1 MPSRIRATSM
11 FNAVA
16 IVSALHLLSEA
27 SIPDC
32 NDGKGQIR
40 YERILDTVMDPSNTP
55 FDSIRLK
62 EIPGNVLA
70 KCEDLCLKDKTSETD
85 ITTTCIGF
93 DYFPGKRFSSY
104 NFNLEYTETKCLTYR
119 PLGQFDEVRYK
130 KSNGSYHMREVCYE
144 ASAVK
149 TECPTQKY
157 VIERIRE
164 MDFLPHDSIIVQA
177 RTLEECQDKC
187 LSQYAE
193 ENVNNTRVC
202 RAGSYDHE
210 NKRCY
215 HSAYT
220 RRTHPHKL
228 QPNPRFDYFEN
239 TCLSVDRRC
248 PKNKLMFVKETNREL
263 GGPYDIL
270 VQTGMTHEECKT
282 KCLDGEDILCRSFEY
297 EASTKTCV
305 LSDEDSYSRPGDMR
319 PSLSD
324 KNEYYELLCI
334 DGDNVKG
341 EYVFEDSDTQQLNQR
356 RYRDIRTAFQLF
368 RNSRLQLNSGF
379 RGNRGRERSRLT
391 LAECLDECLEE
402 RSFTCRSVMYSERY
416 QTCQLS
422 EYDQL
427 NGNLVYDN
435 EMDYY
440 ENLMENLVVNRG
452 GDGSSSGAVA
462 GDRTGASA
470 DHGSAGGIR
479 ETGPGSAGQTGLN
492 RPVSGSGGFAS
503 AGESG
508 SRVSSSNSFSGGG
521 SSSFE
526 GSGFGSSNVGGG
538 SFGSGGSNNFSNSR
552 GGGSSTSFGSS
563 GSSSNGFGSSGSGS
577 NGFGGSRGSSSGF
590 GGSRDTSNGFGGSR
604 DTSNGFGGSRDTSN
618 GFGGSRDT
626 GSGFGGS
633 RGSSSGSGSSGS
645 SFGGSRGGS
654 GGFGTNS
661 FDTRGSETSDSRFG
675 SGSDRRFRPLSG
687 ALDGQPGLFN
697 PISTDFRESSTN
709 GGRQT
714 SSFGFDS
721 RRQQQGSFGFNT
733 GTFGGERQPDSTGA
747 TRGTAVSPMDSGEEA
762 NSVVG
767 ISGNSIGFG
776 SSSSSTGGSNG
787 GSGRPYNNRP
797 PSYGGGSGSS
807 FGSSSGGNYGGSYGS
822 NYGGSYGSQSGGLAS
837 SRCYDS
843 DNFEPV
849 GTRLRLRSPYV
860 RDYMTVSSLSDCKRE
875 CLNQRSYSCRS
886 FNYRYG
892 SGRENCELS
901 DEDTHTYLRLDNPS
915 HFDTDASSDYF
926 EHSGQRS
933 ADCQEVSQ
941 LCTEDGMEFTIRT
954 NEPFRGRI
962 YTYGY
967 YDRCF
972 SRGSGSTVNVLKISG
987 PNDFPDCGTIRY
999 GETTTNIVV
1008 VQFSDNV
1015 QTSLDKRY
1023 NLTCTIVGPGEAV
1036 VTSGYIGAG
1045 SGAPTPIEY
1054 LPAENQLQSKVRLQI
1069 LYGGRPTTTI
1079 AVGDPLTFK
1088 LESQRGYNLVSDIFA
1103 TNVVAKDPYSGRSVD
1118 LIDSRG
1124 CPIDT
1129 YVFPSLG
1136 RGREG
1141 NALEAR
1147 FNAFKIPESNFL
1159 IFEATVK
1166 TCRGGCQPARCV
1178 VGPGREESESYG
1190 RRKRNA
1196 DEPGTE
1202 SYEEETTEE
1211 EEEEEQ
1217 VHGIY
1222 EVYMSRD
1229 EIEEPQPQTYLDEV
1243 CLATSEYYGMVTG
1256 LIITVICLMGS
1267 FLVIGFCYRKH
1278 RALGT
1283 KNAMAD
1289 AGNPYHNQSSQ
1300 QHLQQNSKSAFPG
1313 SHARTL
1319 TQPARQVSYWP
1330 SNDAPAS
1337 SPQGEDGAAT
1347 SSRYPDPSEPIY
1359 TDPGLFERAKSQKGA
1374 SNEEGEFSS
1383 RRRFAED

>member
-747 TRGTAVSPMDSGEEA
+747 TRGTAVSPMDSGE
-762 NSVVG
+762 
-767 ISGNSIGFG
+767 
-776 SSSSSTGGSNG
+776 
-787 GSGRPYNNRP
+787 
-797 PSYGGGSGSS
+797 
-807 FGSSSGGNYGGSYGS
+807 
-822 NYGGSYGSQSGGLAS
+822 
-837 SRCYDS
+837 
-843 DNFEPV
+843 
-849 GTRLRLRSPYV
+849 
-860 RDYMTVSSLSDCKRE
+860 
-875 CLNQRSYSCRS
+875 
-886 FNYRYG
+886 
-892 SGRENCELS
+892 
-901 DEDTHTYLRLDNPS
+901 
-915 HFDTDASSDYF
+915 
-926 EHSGQRS
+926 
-933 ADCQEVSQ
+933 VSQ

-1319 TQPARQVSYWP
+1319 TQPASYWP